1 MSALIDTSV
10 FIALEA
16 GRSLAATPPAG
27 GVSAMTLA
35 ELHLGVLASKSPGAR
50 AKRLGTVSWVE
61 NAFDPIPF
69 DEVVARRFAEV
80 MVSSRRRGTKLRTA
94 DAIIAAT
101 AVAYDLD
108 LYTQDADFDG
118 VPGLRVVR
126 G

>member
-16 GRSLAATPPAG
+16 GRSLASAPQAG
-27 GVSAMTLA
+27 AVSAMTLA
-35 ELHLGVLASKSPGAR
+35 ELHLGVLAAKSARAR
-50 AKRLGTVSWVE
+50 AKRLATASWVE

-69 DEVVARRFAEV
+69 DEVIARRFADV

-94 DAIIAAT
+94 DAVIAAT
-101 AVAYDLD
+101 ALTYDLD

-118 VPGLRVVR
+118 VPGLRVVKV
-126 G
+126 